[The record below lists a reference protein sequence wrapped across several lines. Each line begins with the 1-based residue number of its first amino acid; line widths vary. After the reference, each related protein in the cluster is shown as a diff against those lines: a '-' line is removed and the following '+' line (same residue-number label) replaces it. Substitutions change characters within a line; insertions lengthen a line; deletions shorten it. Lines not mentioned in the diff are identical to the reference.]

1 MANDVQGHDSNSLV
15 PADRVQLLQRFT
27 EQLPSGSLRHR
38 HLKQMLGVEERR
50 RTEEQRS
57 QVDRI
62 RQTKNLLRAKGVSSQ
77 NLSLLPDDP
86 DEPVPSPIAKDLQRF
101 IDAQTKAQKELR
113 REKAR
118 KAFEGHWLRST
129 EQELRDCVKSIF
141 TCVDPEM
148 RKSLTAYREFLE
160 DKLKNHHSNLKHSVP
175 VRPCKKGKVSVCL

>member
-1 MANDVQGHDSNSLV
+1 MADDVQEHDSNSLV
-15 PADRVQLLQRFT
+15 PADRVQLLEGFI
-27 EQLPSGSLRHR
+27 EQLQPRSLRHR
-38 HLKQMLGVEERR
+38 HLKQMLGMQERR
-50 RTEEQRS
+50 RTDEQRS
-57 QVDRI
+57 REERI
-62 RQTKNLLRAKGVSSQ
+62 RQRQNLLRAKGISSQ

-101 IDAQTKAQKELR
+101 IDAQAEAQKGLR
-113 REKAR
+113 RKKAR
-118 KAFEGHWLRST
+118 KAYEGHWLRSK
-129 EQELRDCVKSIF
+129 EQELHDCVKSIF